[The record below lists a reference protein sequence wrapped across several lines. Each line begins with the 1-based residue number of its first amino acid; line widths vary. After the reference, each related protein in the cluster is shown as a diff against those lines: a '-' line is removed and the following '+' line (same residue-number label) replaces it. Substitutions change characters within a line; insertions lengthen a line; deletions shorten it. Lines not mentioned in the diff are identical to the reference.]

1 MVFAVSSLAASR
13 LHNIHG
19 FHFVASPAWSLADPS
34 LQHLTPS
41 RLRSDV
47 TTRSYVQQVIH
58 QTPSSSHSLS
68 PQRTSA
74 QPFRRNVRRNA
85 IKIDRSRQPSRPEG
99 EVTSEADLDTCP
111 AECVREIKSQKELD
125 VILEHADRNNKLV
138 VVDFFRTACGSCK
151 YIEQGFAKLCRAE
164 GDLGD
169 PVIFLKHNVM
179 DDYDEQSDIAEAL
192 RIKVVPLF
200 HFYIHKT
207 LVESFPTREKA
218 RILETIQ
225 KYVPNFQSDDEFL
238 DDEFFLSDEE

>member
-1 MVFAVSSLAASR
+1 MASNSSRPRHGHPLIILSSTSHRHACVR
-13 LHNIHG
+13 L
-19 FHFVASPAWSLADPS
+19 
-34 LQHLTPS
+34 LQPE
-41 RLRSDV
+41 V
-47 TTRSYVQQVIH
+47 T
-58 QTPSSSHSLS
+58 
-68 PQRTSA
+68 
-74 QPFRRNVRRNA
+74 
-85 IKIDRSRQPSRPEG
+85 RQPSRPEG

-125 VILEHADRNNKLV
+125 VILEHADRNNILV

-164 GDLGD
+164 GELGD

-200 HFYIHKT
+200 HFYMHKT

-225 KYVPNFQSDDEFL
+225 K
-238 DDEFFLSDEE
+238 